1 MEFKNPYTEFKKHW
15 KNKYFRWGCISL
27 LFLIPFYC
35 CLPEKLFSDNFSTV
49 LLSKEGEVLSA
60 RLAIDG
66 QWRIAQTDSI
76 PKKFT
81 TALLA
86 FEDQYFYYHLGVN
99 PVAISKA
106 AWSNLSGGKVKRG
119 GSTITMQVIRLAR
132 KGKNRNVIEK
142 LIEAIWATRLELK
155 YSKKEILRLYAQN
168 APFGSNIVGLEAAAM
183 RYFGRNAAELS
194 WAEAATLA
202 VLPNSPRLIFPGK
215 NQIKL
220 LEKRNRLLT
229 VLYKNGELSQQ
240 DYTLAISEPLPEKQ
254 FSFPNWAPQLL
265 DQVINDNNGNST
277 VTTSIEFELQQQVM
291 RILQNYQVNW
301 EVNGIHNAG
310 VLVLET
316 ATGNSLAYIG
326 NLQSGKNNQESVNM
340 ITANR
345 STGSVLKPLLFAA
358 MLNEGML
365 LPGTLQADIPTQIAG
380 YTPKNYNLTYEGA
393 VPARMAI
400 ARSLNVPAVRM
411 LHQYGIEKFSN
422 KLRKLGMKS
431 LKKSAA
437 HYGLSLILGGAEG
450 NLWEMCGMYASLA
463 RDLQDFGMLNGK
475 YAINNVHP
483 ANYVLVEKNKNIKE
497 SRTNLKDNSVLNA
510 SAIFSMFDA
519 MSEVNRP
526 DEEAGWSEFLSANK
540 VAWKTGTSFGNRD
553 AWSIG
558 ITPKYV
564 VGVWVGNAD
573 GEGKPLLTGIG
584 SAAPVMFDVLRSL
597 PESDWFD
604 VPYDDMMRIANCKI
618 SGAKASKYCD
628 KIDTAWVPKT
638 GEKTVPCNYHQLIY
652 LHPSGNGRVTADCI
666 DLESTMQRS
675 WFVLPPAMEHFY
687 KTKHADYTVLPDFLP
702 GCSSNNAN
710 QMMDFIYP
718 RQGTEIF
725 IPRSFDGDKSNVVF
739 EIAHR
744 KPSTIVYWMLDGVP
758 IGQTKEMHQ
767 LAIQAKAGKHII
779 EVIDANGEKT
789 KRNFVVLN
797 K

>member
-1 MEFKNPYTEFKKHW
+1 LVLRKVLIEFRKLW
-15 KNKYFRWGCISL
+15 KRKFFRWGSISL
-27 LFLIPFYC
+27 LMLVPYYF
-35 CLPEKLFSDNFSTV
+35 CLPQHLFTDNFSTV

-60 RLAIDG
+60 RLAQDG
-66 QWRIAQTDSI
+66 QWRIAQKEAISD
-76 PKKFT
+76 KFI
-81 TALLA
+81 TALLT
-86 FEDQYFYYHLGVN
+86 FEDQYFYYHPGVN
-99 PVAISKA
+99 PVAMSKA
-106 AWSNLSGGKVKRG
+106 IWSNITRQKTKRG

-132 KGKNRNVIEK
+132 KGKKRTVFEK
-142 LIEAIWATRLELK
+142 LVESIWATRLELK
-155 YSKKEILRLYAQN
+155 YSKKEILLLYAQH
-168 APFGSNIVGLEAAAM
+168 APFGSNIVGLEAAAL
-183 RYFGRNAAELS
+183 RYFGRNAASLS

-215 NQIKL
+215 NQLRL

-229 VLYKNGELSQQ
+229 TLFKNKVLNDQ
-240 DYTLAISEPLPEKQ
+240 DFALAMAEPLPEKQ
-254 FSFPNWAPQLL
+254 FSFPVLAPQLI
-265 DQVINDNNGNST
+265 DQVIKDGNGFTT
-277 VTTSIEFELQQQVM
+277 VKTSINQDLQLQVIQ
-291 RILQNYQVNW
+291 ILQNYQVNW
-301 EVNGIHNAG
+301 EINGIHNAG

-316 ATGNSLAYIG
+316 ATGKASAYVG
-326 NLQSGKNNQESVNM
+326 NLLSGPNNQQSVNM

-358 MLNEGML
+358 MLHEGII

-393 VPARMAI
+393 VPAKLAI

-411 LHQYGIEKFSN
+411 LHLYGIEKFNN

-431 LKKSAA
+431 LNKSAA

-463 RDLQDFGMLNGK
+463 RNVQNFGMLNGK
-475 YAINNVHP
+475 YSPDNNYPASYLMENRIKQLENSQLQNSSIINAAAIY
-483 ANYVLVEKNKNIKE
+483 A
-497 SRTNLKDNSVLNA
+497 
-510 SAIFSMFDA
+510 MFEA

-558 ITPKYV
+558 ITPSHI

-597 PESDWFD
+597 PESHWFD
-604 VPYDDMMRIANCKI
+604 IPYDDMMRIPVCKM
-618 SGAKASKYCD
+618 SGAKASQFCD
-628 KIDTAWVPKT
+628 KVDTVWVPKS
-638 GEKTVPCNYHQLIY
+638 GEKTTPCAYHQLIY

-666 DLESTMQRS
+666 DLESSMERS

-687 KTKHADYTVLPDFLP
+687 KIKHADYAVLPDFLP
-702 GCSSNNAN
+702 GCSGNTSQ

-725 IPRSFDGDKSNVVF
+725 IPRSFDGNQSKVVF

-744 KPSTIVYWMLDGVP
+744 KPASTVYWMLDGLP
-758 IGQTKEMHQ
+758 IGQTKELHQ
-767 LAIQAKAGKHII
+767 KAIQTNAGKHIVVAVD
-779 EVIDANGEKT
+779 ENGEKI
-789 KRNFVVLN
+789 KRNFVILS

>member
-1 MEFKNPYTEFKKHW
+1 MYFKKGFIEFKKQW
-15 KNKYFRWGCISL
+15 KKRYFRWCLVSL
-27 LFLIPFYC
+27 IFLIPYFF
-35 CLPEKLFSDNFSTV
+35 CLPKKLFTDNFATV
-49 LLSKEGEVLSA
+49 LLSKEGEILSA
-60 RLAIDG
+60 RLAADG

-76 PKKFT
+76 PQKFI
-81 TALLA
+81 TALLT
-86 FEDQYFYYHLGVN
+86 FEDRYFYYHPGIN
-99 PVAISKA
+99 PIAMSMA
-106 AWSNLSGGKVKRG
+106 AWSILKGSKAKRG

-132 KGKNRNVIEK
+132 KGKKRNTYEK
-142 LIEAIWATRLELK
+142 LIESIWATRLELK
-155 YSKKEILRLYAQN
+155 YSKKEILRLYAQH

-183 RYFGRNAAELS
+183 RYFGRNAAALS

-215 NQIKL
+215 NQLKL
-220 LEKRNRLLT
+220 VEKRNKLLT
-229 VLYKNGELSQQ
+229 TLFKNKELSEQ
-240 DYTLAISEPLPEKQ
+240 DYFLAIAEPLPVKQ
-254 FSFPNWAPQLL
+254 FSFPAFAPQLL
-265 DQVINDNNGNST
+265 DQVLKDEKGN
-277 VTTSIEFELQQQVM
+277 TSVKTSVEFELQQQVT

-316 ATGNSLAYIG
+316 ATGNAIAYVG
-326 NLQSGKNNQESVNM
+326 NLLSGTNNQQSVNM

-345 STGSVLKPLLFAA
+345 STGSVLKPLLFAS
-358 MLNEGML
+358 MLQEGML

-393 VPARMAI
+393 VPAKLAI

-411 LHQYGIEKFSN
+411 LHQYGIEKFN
-422 KLRKLGMKS
+422 TKLRKLGMKS
-431 LKKSAA
+431 LTKSAA

-463 RDLQDFGMLNGK
+463 REVQDFGRLNGK
-475 YAINNVHP
+475 YILGNIHP
-483 ANYVLVEKNKNIKE
+483 ANYFLSNEKQDSKNTEQK
-497 SRTNLKDNSVLNA
+497 LQKNSVLNA
-510 SAIFSMFDA
+510 AAIYAMFEA

-558 ITPKYV
+558 ITSKYV

-597 PESDWFD
+597 PESPWFD
-604 VPYDDMMRIANCKI
+604 VPYDDMMRIPVCKL
-618 SGAKASKYCD
+618 SGAKASKSCD
-628 KIDTAWVPKT
+628 KVDTVWVPLS
-638 GEKTVPCNYHQLIY
+638 GEKTIPCTYHQLIY
-652 LHPSGNGRVTADCI
+652 VHPSGNGRVTADCI
-666 DLESTMQRS
+666 DLEPAMQRS

-687 KTKHADYTVLPDFLP
+687 KTKHADYTSLPDFLP
-702 GCSSNNAN
+702 GCSTNSTQ

-725 IPRSFDGDKSNVVF
+725 IPRGFDGNQSKVVF

-744 KPSTIVYWMLDGVP
+744 KPTIIIYWLLDGIP
-758 IGQTKEMHQ
+758 IGKTKEMHQ
-767 LAIQAKAGKHII
+767 LAIQTNAGKHTI
-779 EVIDANGEKT
+779 EAVDANGEKI
-789 KRNFVVLN
+789 KRNFIVLS

>member
-1 MEFKNPYTEFKKHW
+1 MFFKKLILEFKKYW
-15 KNKYFRWGCISL
+15 KKRYFRWFVIAL
-27 LFLIPFYC
+27 FFLIPFYF
-35 CLPEKLFSDNFSTV
+35 CLPNKLFNNEFSTV
-49 LLSKEGEVLSA
+49 LLSKEGELLSA
-60 RLAIDG
+60 RLAVDG

-76 PKKFT
+76 PKKFI

-99 PVAISKA
+99 PAAVSKA
-106 AWSNLSGGKVKRG
+106 AWSYLNGGKIKRG

-132 KGKNRNVIEK
+132 KGKKRNVIEK

-155 YSKKEILRLYAQN
+155 FSKKEIMRLYAQN

-220 LEKRNRLLT
+220 LEKRNKLLT

-265 DQVINDNNGNST
+265 DQVIKDGIGNTT
-277 VTTSIEFELQQQVM
+277 VKTSIAFELQQQVM

-316 ATGNSLAYIG
+316 ATGNSLAYVG

-358 MLNEGML
+358 MLNEGMI

-393 VPARMAI
+393 VPAKMAI

-411 LHQYGIEKFSN
+411 LHQYGIEKFGN

-450 NLWEMCGMYASLA
+450 NLWEMCGMYASLS
-463 RDLQDFGMLNGK
+463 RDLQDFGRLNGK
-475 YAINNVHP
+475 YISSNLHSS
-483 ANYVLVEKNKNIKE
+483 NYLLKNRSTKSATEK
-497 SRTNLKDNSVLNA
+497 LQDNSVLNA
-510 SAIFSMFDA
+510 AAIYSMFEA

-597 PESDWFD
+597 PESDCFD
-604 VPYDDMMRIANCKI
+604 VPYDDMMRISVCKI

-628 KIDTAWVPKT
+628 KIDTLWVPKT
-638 GEKTVPCNYHQLIY
+638 GEKTIPCAFHQHIY
-652 LHPSGNGRVTADCI
+652 IHPSGNGRVTADCI
-666 DLESTMQRS
+666 DLESIMQRS

-702 GCSSNNAN
+702 GCSNSSTN

-718 RQGTEIF
+718 RPGTEIF
-725 IPRSFDGDKSNVVF
+725 LPRSFDGNKSNVVF

-758 IGQTKEMHQ
+758 IGQTKEIHQ
-767 LAIQAKAGKHII
+767 LAIQTKAGKHTI
-779 EVIDANGEKT
+779 EAIDENGEKI

>member
-1 MEFKNPYTEFKKHW
+1 LIFKKLILEFNNQW
-15 KNKYFRWGCISL
+15 KKRFFRWLVIAI
-27 LFLIPFYC
+27 FFFITYYF
-35 CLPEKLFSDNFSTV
+35 CLPQKLFIDNFSTV

-60 RLAIDG
+60 RLAVDG
-66 QWRIAQTDSI
+66 QWRIAQSDAI
-76 PKKFT
+76 PQKFIS
-81 TALLA
+81 ALLA
-86 FEDQYFYYHLGVN
+86 FEDQYFYYHPGIN
-99 PVAISKA
+99 PIAIGKA
-106 AWSNLSGGKVKRG
+106 AWSNLIGGKVKRG
-119 GSTITMQVIRLAR
+119 GSTITMQVIRLSR
-132 KGKNRNVIEK
+132 KGKKRSFFEKFIETT
-142 LIEAIWATRLELK
+142 WATRLELK
-155 YSKKEILRLYAQN
+155 YSKNEILRLYAQH
-168 APFGSNIVGLEAAAM
+168 APFGSNVVGLEAAAM
-183 RYFGRNAAELS
+183 RYFGRNASELS

-229 VLYKNGELSQQ
+229 KLYINKQLSEQ
-240 DYTLAISEPLPEKQ
+240 DFALAIAEPLPDKQ

-265 DQVINDNNGNST
+265 DQVQKENNGNTT

-291 RILQNYQVNW
+291 HILQNYQVNW

-316 ATGNSLAYIG
+316 ATGNSLAYVG

-450 NLWEMCGMYASLA
+450 NLWEMCGMYASLV
-463 RDLQDFGMLNGK
+463 RDLQDFGILNGK
-475 YAINNVHP
+475 YAAKNIHP
-483 ANYVLVEKNKNIKE
+483 ANYILGEKNKNTKE
-497 SRTNLKDNSVLNA
+497 EQLNPKDNSVLNA
-510 SAIFSMFDA
+510 AAIYSMFEA

-584 SAAPVMFDVLRSL
+584 SAAPVMFDVIRSL

-604 VPYDDMMRIANCKI
+604 VPYDDMMRIAVCKL
-618 SGAKASKYCD
+618 SGAKASKFCD
-628 KIDTAWVPKT
+628 IVDTAWVPKT
-638 GEKTVPCNYHQLIY
+638 GEKTVPCNFHQLIY

-666 DLESTMQRS
+666 DLETTMQRS

-702 GCSSNNAN
+702 GCSSNSTH

-725 IPRSFDGDKSNVVF
+725 IPRSFDGNRSNVVF

-744 KPSTIVYWMLDGVP
+744 KPCTMVYWMLDGVP

-767 LAIQAKAGKHII
+767 LAIQTNAGKHVI
-779 EVIDANGEKT
+779 EALDANGEKV
-789 KRNFVVLN
+789 KRNFVVLS